1 MASFIETL
9 RDYKGFSD
17 IRPKPVA
24 KDPRIP
30 RDPGLPLLGHTLGF
44 LKDPLALSE
53 QIYRRNGEI
62 VRTRMIQEVIL
73 MYGPEANQF
82 VLQNT
87 DQQFSSYWG
96 WWFHLHRVF
105 PHNIMMMDG
114 DHHMFQRKLM
124 SLAFKKPQLVDY
136 LARMN
141 PQIRQG
147 LAQFPQGDNVLMFP
161 AIKKLTLDMGAKI
174 FMGTELGS
182 AATQLNADFLTTVEA
197 ATAIIRDPIPGTLM
211 ARGVK
216 ARQRLEAYF
225 YGMIAEKRA
234 QETPDFFS
242 QFCHAQDENGQRF
255 TDQQIVDHMIF
266 LMMAAHDTTTSTL
279 TTLVYALGKDQAWQ
293 DRLRE
298 KSRSYASDE
307 LEFDQLQELVECE
320 WAMNEALRMYPP
332 LTSMPR
338 GVAKDCEFKGY
349 KLYRGELVGIS
360 NILTHYLPDYWSNPY
375 TFDPERFAP
384 GRAEQKKNFFQFIP
398 FGGGHHTCLG
408 QHFATLQVKAMLHQ
422 LLRNYRWSVPKDY
435 TIPYQLVPI
444 VKPKDDLPVRFE
456 RLAR

>member
-1 MASFIETL
+1 MTSLVDTL
-9 RDYKGFSD
+9 RDFKGFSD

-30 RDPGLPLLGHTLGF
+30 RDMGLPLLGYTLDF
-44 LKDPLALSE
+44 VRDPLALSE
-53 QIYRRNGEI
+53 KLYRRNGP
-62 VRTRMIQEVIL
+62 VLRTRTMVETIL

-87 DQQFSSYWG
+87 DHQFSSHWG
-96 WWFHLHRVF
+96 WWYHLHRVF
-105 PHNIMMMDG
+105 PSNVMMMDG
-114 DHHMFQRKLM
+114 DEHWFQRKLM
-124 SLAFKKPQLVDY
+124 AHAFKKPQLVDY

-141 PQIRQG
+141 PEIKAGIAR
-147 LAQFPQGDNVLMFP
+147 FPVGNRVLMFP

-174 FMGTELGS
+174 FMGADVSEK
-182 AATQLNADFLTTVEA
+182 ANQLNHDFLVTVDA

-211 ARGVK
+211 YRGVQ
-216 ARQRLEAYF
+216 ARQRLEDYF

-234 QETPDFFS
+234 KQLPDFFS
-242 QFCHAQDENGQRF
+242 QFCHATTEEGGRF
-255 TDQQIVDHMIF
+255 TDKQIVDHMIF

-279 TTLVYALGKDQAWQ
+279 TTMVYALGKDQAWQ

-298 KSRSYASDE
+298 KSMAIGSDM
-307 LEFDQLQELVECE
+307 LEFDDLAKLDEHE
-320 WAMNEALRMYPP
+320 WCMNEALRMYPP

-338 GVAKDCEFKGY
+338 GVAKDCEFQGY

-360 NILTHYLPDYWSNPY
+360 NIMTHYMPEYWSNPY
-375 TFDPERFAP
+375 AFDPERFSPA
-384 GRAEQKKNFFQFIP
+384 RAEQKKNFFQFIP

-408 QHFATLQVKAMLHQ
+408 QHFAVIQVKAMMHQ
-422 LLRNYRWSVPKDY
+422 LLRKYRWSVPANY

-444 VKPKDDLPVRFE
+444 VKPRDDLPVKFE
-456 RLAR
+456 RL